1 MQDIEYTEEQIMIR
15 DMARDFARGEIA
27 PHAQAWEKAGWI
39 DDALVAKMGE
49 LGLLGMVVPEEW
61 GGTYVDYV
69 AYALAVE
76 EISAGDGAT
85 GALMS
90 IHNSVGCG
98 PILNYGTTEQKQ
110 TWLAELAS
118 GQAIGCFCL
127 TEPQAGS
134 EAHNLRTRAELR
146 DGQWVINGAKQF
158 VSNGKR
164 AKLAIVFAVTDP
176 ELGKRGISAFLVP
189 TDTPGF
195 VVDRTEHK
203 MGIRASDTCAV
214 TLNQCSVP
222 EANLLGERGKG
233 LAIALSN
240 LEGGRIGIAAQALG
254 IARAAFEAALAYARD
269 RVQFDKAIIEHQ
281 SVANLLADMQTRLNA
296 ARLLILHAARLRSA
310 GKPCLSEASQAK
322 LFASEMAEKV
332 CSSAMQIHGGYGYLE
347 DYPVERYYRDARITQ
362 IYEGTSEI
370 QRMVIAW
377 ELAYPL
383 PQWICSVC
391 EGGLFV
397 LEFRCALGRE
407 CRHAFLLI
415 LRRKRRMEYPTLK
428 AHAFREAHFKRP
440 VHAFLDHH
448 ADRHRLAG
456 NQRGNFQR
464 FFEQLIGRYDT
475 RHDPATLGFH
485 RIDKT
490 PGQAHFHGFGLAHG
504 AGQALGAAHAW

>member
-1 MQDIEYTEEQIMIR
+1 MHDIELTEEQVMIR

-39 DDALVAKMGE
+39 DDGLVRKMGE

-61 GGTYVDYV
+61 GGSYLDYV

-76 EISAGDGAT
+76 EIAAGDGAT

-98 PILNYGTTEQKQ
+98 PILNYGSQEQKQ
-110 TWLAELAS
+110 QWLPRLAA
-118 GQAIGCFCL
+118 GEAIGCFCL

-164 AKLAIVFAVTDP
+164 AQLAIVFAVTDP
-176 ELGKRGISAFLVP
+176 ELGKKGLSAFLVP

-195 VVDRTEHK
+195 IVDRTEHK

-214 TLNQCSVP
+214 TLNQCTIP

-254 IARAAFEAALAYARD
+254 IARAAFEAALAYARE
-269 RVQFDKAIIEHQ
+269 RVQFDKPIIEHQ
-281 SVANLLADMQTRLNA
+281 SIANLLADMHTRMNA

-310 GKPCLSEASQAK
+310 GQPCLSEASQAK

-362 IYEGTSEI
+362 IYEGSSEI
-370 QRMVIAW
+370 QR
-377 ELAYPL
+377 
-383 PQWICSVC
+383 
-391 EGGLFV
+391 
-397 LEFRCALGRE
+397 
-407 CRHAFLLI
+407 LLI
-415 LRRKRRMEYPTLK
+415 ARELK
-428 AHAFREAHFKRP
+428 HY
-440 VHAFLDHH
+440 
-448 ADRHRLAG
+448 
-456 NQRGNFQR
+456 
-464 FFEQLIGRYDT
+464 QL
-475 RHDPATLGFH
+475 
-485 RIDKT
+485 
-490 PGQAHFHGFGLAHG
+490 
-504 AGQALGAAHAW
+504 